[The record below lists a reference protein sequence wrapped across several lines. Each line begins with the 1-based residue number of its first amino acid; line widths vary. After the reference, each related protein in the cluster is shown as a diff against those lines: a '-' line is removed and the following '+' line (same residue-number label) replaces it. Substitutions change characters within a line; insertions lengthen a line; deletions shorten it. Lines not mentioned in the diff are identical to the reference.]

1 MYRTDKYLHIG
12 TMFRKLLQFTR
23 VFQTGHRRQHT
34 SQTSSKPVA
43 IVTGGSSGIGRGIAE
58 ELARTGYALTI
69 HGRSVAGLN
78 ATADLCVA
86 AGCDDILCVEGDLS
100 KDDIL
105 ENIPAQTLK
114 KFGRIDALINNAGE
128 AFHPDK
134 MSLFDTSLFDR
145 ILSVNLRAPVVL
157 SKHALGALKVTK
169 GSILNIS
176 SVTVDNCR
184 MLVYGVSKAGLE
196 HFTKVLAL
204 EVASAGVRVN
214 SIKPGALMTSVWGRF
229 SNLTAEEEAQL
240 EEKLTHYFH
249 PIRRLTTQEDI
260 NHAVTFMLSDKASF
274 ITGASIPVTGGAH
287 MPFDGRVLKHLER
300 TGSGS
305 NQKAERE

>member
-1 MYRTDKYLHIG
+1 
-12 TMFRKLLQFTR
+12 MFLKLFQFTR
-23 VFQTGHRRQHT
+23 VFGSGCRSTHT
-34 SQTSSKPVA
+34 SSTSSKPVA
-43 IVTGGSSGIGRGIAE
+43 IVTGSSSGIGRGIAE

-78 ATADLCVA
+78 ATADLCLA
-86 AGCDDILCVEGDLS
+86 AGCDEDDILCLDGDLS
-100 KDDIL
+100 RNHVL

-145 ILSVNLRAPVVL
+145 ILKVNLRAPVVL